1 MKHIKNIIALSL
13 FAAMTAGCEDYNLSQ
28 YKDVP
33 PVPKEGEKIDMV
45 FTSENSSF
53 SRTNIYE
60 GDKIS
65 WSKDDM
71 ISVFAKQ
78 VNSMFTIDNLK
89 EKLYLIIHIL
99 HYTHLMLMKK
109 YQRQK

>member
-78 VNSMFTIDNLK
+78 VNSMFTIDNEDEENVFLSANF
-89 EKLYLIIHIL
+89 
-99 HYTHLMLMKK
+99 
-109 YQRQK
+109 